1 MTLEAIRNELLT
13 FGLDDMLGLWWVIG
27 VVADHIGVNPN
38 DDSRVMHPTLD
49 AIHDL
54 LVSNYAIAGNVET
67 DNDGILF
74 VKSWGMNAND
84 TVERIKREW
93 EKLAAPPNLGDVV
106 WLELTDNGRE
116 QAQAISD

>member
-1 MTLEAIRNELLT
+1 MTPEAIRNELLT
-13 FGLDDMLGLWWVIG
+13 FGLDDMLGLWWVVG
-27 VVADHIGVNPN
+27 VVADHVGVDTN

-54 LVSNYAIAGNVET
+54 LASNYAIAGGVER

-74 VKSWGMNAND
+74 VKSWGMNAKD

-93 EKLAAPPNLGDVV
+93 EQLTAPPNLGDVV
-106 WLELTDNGRE
+106 WLELTNNGRE
-116 QAQAISD
+116 QARAISD